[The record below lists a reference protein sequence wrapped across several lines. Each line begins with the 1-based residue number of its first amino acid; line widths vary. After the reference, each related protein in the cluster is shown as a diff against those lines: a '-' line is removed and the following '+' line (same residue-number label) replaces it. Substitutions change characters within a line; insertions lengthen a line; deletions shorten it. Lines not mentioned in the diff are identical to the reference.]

1 MRVGVADGED
11 EGATEDANVG
21 EGGTGEADAARV
33 AVGSRLMALSHPVR
47 NTAATINLRHW

>member
-1 MRVGVADGED
+1 VRVGVADGED
-11 EGATEDANVG
+11 EGETEGANVG
-21 EGGTGEADAARV
+21 EVGTGEADAARV